1 MIRENTFTA
10 LNDET
15 LTGVSCRTENGALS
29 FPTTDDARLDLFFKT
44 VRGINVTDLYQLIE
58 KSWEISKRDTLRTM
72 FYVRDCRGGK
82 GEKKIFWH
90 FMIWLWDNHREY
102 FINNMHC
109 VPHYGSF
116 KDLKRIMESHDEDGS
131 LMCVARTAV
140 GGALSKTVISF
151 WCDVIKKDTESMD
164 SGNPISLAAKWI
176 PIQDTRFCKEMGL
189 THKNFRKAI
198 RALRDK
204 LDIVECKMSANEWEK
219 ITFERVCSLSM
230 KKYSSSFKKHCEER
244 FSEYL
249 KSVKKGEKKMNVSQL
264 YPSDISR
271 ELLNEPTAAS
281 CDEETLNIAWEQLL
295 LKTRKNLS
303 SKFLCVV
310 DTSGSMNG
318 MPLQVAV
325 SLGLFLSELY
335 PESTFYRKFITFSN
349 SPKLQT
355 AEGNTLKERIMNI
368 SKSEWSM
375 NTDLQKVFDLVLSS
389 SKPEDHPDVLIILS
403 DMQFDEAVKENRS
416 QCWGIQEEENE
427 KKEELTNLAA
437 IEEKYKKAGIKRPKL
452 IFWNLR
458 EGTVDFPAN
467 TSTPNCAL
475 VSGYSPSIL
484 ETLLDTGDIT
494 PMNVFRRTIDSYR
507 YDMVYTA

>member
-15 LTGVSCRTENGALS
+15 LLQASCRTENGALS
-29 FPTTDDARLDLFFKT
+29 FPTTGDARLDLFFKT

-58 KSWEISKRDTLRTM
+58 KSWEMSKRDTLRTM

-82 GEKKIFWH
+82 GEKKIFWY

-102 FINNMHC
+102 FMNNIHC

-116 KDLKRIMESHDEDGS
+116 KDLKRIIESKDGEKD
-131 LMCVARTAV
+131 AT
-140 GGALSKTVISF
+140 GGCQRDGVLSQTVISF
-151 WCDVIKKDTESMD
+151 WCDVIKKDIESMD
-164 SGNPISLAAKWI
+164 SGSPISLAAKWI

-230 KKYSSSFKKHCEER
+230 KKYSASFKKHCEER

-264 YPSDISR
+264 YPSDISK
-271 ELLNEPTAAS
+271 EFLNQPPVAS

-375 NTDLQKVFDLVLSS
+375 NTDLQKVFDLILSS

-403 DMQFDEAVKENRS
+403 DMQFDEAVKEDRP
-416 QCWGIQEEENE
+416 QCWGKQKEEENE
-427 KKEELTNLAA
+427 NKEEITNLAM

-467 TSTPNCAL
+467 TSTPDCAL

-484 ETLLDTGDIT
+484 ETLLETGDIT
-494 PMNVFRRTIDSYR
+494 PMNVFRRTIDSCR
-507 YDMVYTA
+507 YDMVYTS